1 MTNKFLILVV
11 FCFTISS
18 RVCSQVIYYH
28 KITDSVEITAIED
41 DRSVIRVIVNNK
53 GKIDTMWHN
62 DYGRVTVTSIEDI
75 KIFKNKFT
83 IIYTGGFIVGFV
95 LWEWDGETW
104 GKKGMAK
111 VIARTHYKYPCH
123 AEILNF
129 DKVRVQQKGVSS
141 IITYD
146 TEKGIELSR
155 TVEKE

>member
-1 MTNKFLILVV
+1 MKNKFLLLVLSSL
-11 FCFTISS
+11 FISS
-18 RVCSQVIYYH
+18 KVCSQVEFYH
-28 KITDSVEITAIED
+28 KVTDSLEITAIED
-41 DRSVIRVIVNNK
+41 DHSVIRVIVNNK

-83 IIYTGGFIVGFV
+83 IIYTGDFIVGFV
-95 LWEWDGETW
+95 LWEWDGESW

-111 VIARTHYKYPCH
+111 VIARTHYKFPCK
-123 AEILNF
+123 AEILNY
-129 DKVRVQQKGVSS
+129 DKVRVQQKGVST

-155 TVEKE
+155 TIEK